1 MFGDLR
7 FLFPWNGIL
16 KIPPPGNTNK
26 VATSEIRVSPGYLNP
41 FQGSETLYR
50 TTLSPPQGDT
60 AQDHAAVEAETP
72 FSRSQGPDTHTH
84 THTHTHTYSPM
95 ISFHLGT
102 RIKTNTLGPETL
114 LGYMRFIPF

>member
-7 FLFPWNGIL
+7 FLFPWNEIL

-26 VATSEIRVSPGYLNP
+26 VVTSEIRVSPGYLNP

-60 AQDHAAVEAETP
+60 AQDYAAVESETL

-84 THTHTHTYSPM
+84 THTLSLSLSLSLSP
-95 ISFHLGT
+95 
-102 RIKTNTLGPETL
+102 RNTIQP
-114 LGYMRFIPF
+114 